1 MLSIFLSLC
10 VYVSLLAD
18 VFSIR
23 GYVCESFRES
33 KTKQI
38 DERNPIELNLNVKF
52 SGVAAAVVVVV
63 DEWIEITCSTTKR
76 IIRI

>member
-52 SGVAAAVVVVV
+52 SGVAAAAVV
-63 DEWIEITCSTTKR
+63 DEWIEITCATTKR